1 MDWISN
7 HAWET
12 WLIVA
17 VALAALELV
26 SLDLILV
33 MLAGG
38 ALLGAVVAL
47 FGAAFAVQVLVALA
61 ASVGLLALVRPNV
74 VRRLHNGPHLRTGT
88 EALIGR
94 QALVL
99 REMSAHHPGRVKIG
113 GEEWSAAPYSEDE
126 VIPEGEIVDVVQ
138 IKGATA
144 YVLRVQQLPFDS

>member
-113 GEEWSAAPYSEDE
+113 GEEWSAAPYS
-126 VIPEGEIVDVVQ
+126 VRQLNRHIRRPRAPSG
-138 IKGATA
+138 GTPTA
-144 YVLRVQQLPFDS
+144 PSEQGGTTTT